1 MKLTLYVRRDSPV
14 HALSAGWKLGLL
26 LATGLLILL
35 TDDIRLLGIG
45 FTLTLTGFLLARLPL
60 ANILHQARPL
70 LIVLA
75 IFFAAHALFTTVEL
89 GAVLTL
95 RFAIM
100 IACGL
105 LLTLT
110 TRVSD
115 LMAVLERALQPFAP
129 LGLDPEKASLVFA
142 MTIRFIPALAE
153 TWETVRA
160 AQQARGMDRNPLA
173 LLIPMTVLTLR
184 RAEQISDAIEARGID
199 L

>member
-1 MKLTLYVRRDSPV
+1 MKLTLYIRRDSPV
-14 HALSAGWKLGLL
+14 HALPAGCKLCLL
-26 LATGLLILL
+26 LTAGVLILL
-35 TDDIRLLGIG
+35 TDNPLLLGGGLVTALAG
-45 FTLTLTGFLLARLPL
+45 FPLARLPL
-60 ANILHQARPL
+60 PEIFHQARPL

-75 IFFAAHALFTTVEL
+75 IFFTAHALFTSIGT
-89 GAVLTL
+89 GTVLTL

-100 IACGL
+100 IAGGL

-115 LMAVLERALQPFAP
+115 LMAVLERGLSPLAP
-129 LGLDPEKASLVFA
+129 LGLNPEKASLVFA
-142 MTIRFIPALAE
+142 MTIRFIPVLAE

-184 RAEQISDAIEARGID
+184 RAEQISDAIEARGVD

>member
-1 MKLTLYVRRDSPV
+1 MKLSLYVPKDSPV
-14 HALSAGWKLGLL
+14 HALPPGWKLGLL
-26 LATGLLILL
+26 FMTGLLILL
-35 TDDIRLLGIG
+35 TDDARLLGTGLAIALVG
-45 FTLTLTGFLLARLPL
+45 FPLARLPSTE
-60 ANILHQARPL
+60 IFHQARPM

-75 IFFAAHALFTTVEL
+75 IFFAAHAMFTTIET
-89 GAVLTL
+89 GTVLTL

-100 IACGL
+100 IVCGL

-115 LMAVLERALQPFAP
+115 LMSVLERIFRPLAP
-129 LGLDPEKASLVFA
+129 LGLNPEKTSLVFA
-142 MTIRFIPALAE
+142 MTIRFIPVLAE

-160 AQQARGMDRNPLA
+160 AQQARGMDRNALA

-184 RAEQISDAIEARGID
+184 RADQISDAIEARGID

>member
-1 MKLTLYVRRDSPV
+1 MKLTLYVPRDSPV
-14 HALSAGWKLGLL
+14 HALPAGWKLGLL
-26 LATGLLILL
+26 LMMGLLILL
-35 TDDIRLLGIG
+35 TDDIRLLGGSLILACAA
-45 FTLTLTGFLLARLPL
+45 FPLARLPL
-60 ANILHQARPL
+60 ADILHQARPM
-70 LIVLA
+70 LIVLV
-75 IFFAAHALFTTVEL
+75 IFFSAHALFTSIEL

-100 IACGL
+100 IAGGV

-115 LMAVLERALQPFAP
+115 LMSVLERSLRP
-129 LGLDPEKASLVFA
+129 LARFGINPEKTSLVFA

-153 TWETVRA
+153 TWETVRV

-184 RAEQISDAIEARGID
+184 RAEQISDAIEARGVD

>member
-1 MKLTLYVRRDSPV
+1 MLG
-14 HALSAGWKLGLL
+14 AG
-26 LATGLLILL
+26 
-35 TDDIRLLGIG
+35 LGIVLIG
-45 FTLTLTGFLLARLPL
+45 FPLARLPL
-60 ANILHQARPL
+60 SEIFHQARPL

-75 IFFAAHALFTTVEL
+75 IFFAAHAAFTSVQT
-89 GAVLTL
+89 GTVLTL

-115 LMAVLERALQPFAP
+115 LMSVLERALRPLAP
-129 LGLDPEKASLVFA
+129 LGLNPEKTSLVFA
-142 MTIRFIPALAE
+142 MTIRFIPVLAE

-160 AQQARGMDRNPLA
+160 AQQARGMDSNPLA

-184 RAEQISDAIEARGID
+184 RAEQISDAIEARGVD

>member
-1 MKLTLYVRRDSPV
+1 MKLTLYIRRDSLV
-14 HALSAGWKLGLL
+14 HALPAGWKLSLL
-26 LATGLLILL
+26 LVVGVLILL
-35 TDDIRLLGIG
+35 TDTPLVLGGGLVLALAG
-45 FTLTLTGFLLARLPL
+45 FPLARLPL
-60 ANILHQARPL
+60 PEIFRQARPL

-75 IFFAAHALFTTVEL
+75 IFFAAHALFTSIET
-89 GAVLTL
+89 GTVLTL

-100 IACGL
+100 IAGGL

-115 LMAVLERALQPFAP
+115 LMAVLERGLGPLAP
-129 LGLDPEKASLVFA
+129 LGLNPEKTSLVFA
-142 MTIRFIPALAE
+142 MTIRFIPVLAE

-184 RAEQISDAIEARGID
+184 RAEQISDAIEARGVD

>member
-1 MKLTLYVRRDSPV
+1 MKLSLYVRRDSPV

-26 LATGLLILL
+26 LIVGLLILL
-35 TDDIRLLGIG
+35 TDDARLLGAG
-45 FTLTLTGFLLARLPL
+45 LAVVLTGFPLARLPVSE
-60 ANILHQARPL
+60 IFRQARPL
-70 LIVLA
+70 LIVLT
-75 IFFAAHALFTTVEL
+75 IFFAAHAAFTSVEI
-89 GAVLTL
+89 GTVLTL
-95 RFAIM
+95 RFTIM

-115 LMAVLERALQPFAP
+115 LMSVLERALRPLAP
-129 LGLDPEKASLVFA
+129 LGLNPEKTSLVFA
-142 MTIRFIPALAE
+142 MTIRFIPVLAE

-160 AQQARGMDRNPLA
+160 AQQARGMERNPLA

-184 RAEQISDAIEARGID
+184 RADQISDAIEARGVD

>member
-1 MKLTLYVRRDSPV
+1 MKLSLYIRRDSPV

-26 LATGLLILL
+26 LITGLLILF
-35 TDDIRLLGIG
+35 TDDARMLGAGLGIVLIG
-45 FTLTLTGFLLARLPL
+45 FPLARLPL
-60 ANILHQARPL
+60 SEIFHQARPL

-75 IFFAAHALFTTVEL
+75 IFFAAHAAFTSVQT
-89 GAVLTL
+89 GTVLTL

-115 LMAVLERALQPFAP
+115 LMSVLERALRPLAP
-129 LGLDPEKASLVFA
+129 LGLNPEKTSLVFA
-142 MTIRFIPALAE
+142 MTIRFIPVLAE

-160 AQQARGMDRNPLA
+160 AQQARGMDSNPLA

-184 RAEQISDAIEARGID
+184 RAEQISDAIEARGVD

>member
-1 MKLTLYVRRDSPV
+1 MKLSLYVRRDSPV
-14 HALSAGWKLGLL
+14 HALPAGWKLGLL
-26 LATGLLILL
+26 LMTGLLILL
-35 TDDIRLLGIG
+35 TDDARLLGAGLAIALVG
-45 FTLTLTGFLLARLPL
+45 FPLARLPL
-60 ANILHQARPL
+60 PEILRQARPM

-75 IFFAAHALFTTVEL
+75 LFFAAHAMFTSIET
-89 GAVLTL
+89 GTVLTL

-115 LMAVLERALQPFAP
+115 LMAVLERALRPLAP
-129 LGLDPEKASLVFA
+129 LGLNPEKTSLVFA
-142 MTIRFIPALAE
+142 MTIRFIPVLAE

-160 AQQARGMDRNPLA
+160 AQQARGMDRNALA

-184 RAEQISDAIEARGID
+184 RADQISDAIEARGVD